1 MSGTPGEL
9 WGERISED
17 SSTVLRVDRA
27 RAALA
32 LLAVGGIVLA
42 VVVVRWLIGALG

>member
-1 MSGTPGEL
+1 L
-9 WGERISED
+9 ALLERYID
-17 SSTVLRVDRA
+17 RPAATKKSSTVFVLA
-27 RAALA
+27 IIAALA